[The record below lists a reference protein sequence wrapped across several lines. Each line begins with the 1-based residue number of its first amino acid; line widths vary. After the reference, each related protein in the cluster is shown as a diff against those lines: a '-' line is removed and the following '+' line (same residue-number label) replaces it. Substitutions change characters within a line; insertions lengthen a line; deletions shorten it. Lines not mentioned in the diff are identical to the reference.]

1 MNTSVLCL
9 WTYPAGLVAAVGL
22 GVGVTRDTVGLG
34 APLAAA
40 VALPGRAVPDAGL
53 LGMKEEI

>member
-1 MNTSVLCL
+1 M
-9 WTYPAGLVAAVGL
+9 AAVGL

-34 APLAAA
+34 APLAVAVA

-53 LGMKEEI
+53 LGKSIALLFVP

>member
-1 MNTSVLCL
+1 M
-9 WTYPAGLVAAVGL
+9 TYPAVFVAAVGL

-40 VALPGRAVPDAGL
+40 EAVALPGREVPDAGL
-53 LGMKEEI
+53 L